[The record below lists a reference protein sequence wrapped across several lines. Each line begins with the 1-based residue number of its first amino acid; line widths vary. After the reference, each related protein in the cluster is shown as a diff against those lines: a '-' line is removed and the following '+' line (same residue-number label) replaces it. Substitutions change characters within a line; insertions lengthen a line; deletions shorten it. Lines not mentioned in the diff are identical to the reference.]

1 MKFYEATDKVRS
13 LKVQPSNDELLQIYS
28 LYKQATD
35 GDCNIPAP
43 SAFNLLG
50 KAKWVAWQSQKGISK
65 SDAEKKY
72 VSLVES
78 LIKKYGLS

>member
-1 MKFYEATDKVRS
+1 MKFSEAAEKVRS
-13 LKVQPSNDELLQIYS
+13 LKAKPSNDELLQLYS

-35 GDCNIPAP
+35 GDCDIPAP
-43 SAFNLLG
+43 SMFDFQG
-50 KAKWVAWQSQKGISK
+50 KAKWTAWESQKGISK

-78 LIKKYGLS
+78 LIKRYGLS